1 VHCICF
7 MVIDTFVMLQAME
20 HVAISLEGL
29 PSSVSFVSVR
39 PSVCRSVFSLRV
51 YSGYIALWFGNR
63 TLDRRCSWS
72 DARCCI
78 AMPGACFINPGFSKA
93 SSHQRHRRQRHV
105 PLAVFVS
112 QAQTPA
118 SLPSIML
125 MSYSGPLFVVQRR
138 IQSSYSLRACS
149 HFLEVSGVILSAG
162 PGRHVILARVVHFVF
177 AGTTKTVLL

>member
-7 MVIDTFVMLQAME
+7 IVIDTFVMLQAME
-20 HVAISLEGL
+20 HVAISRRVV
-29 PSSVSFVSVR
+29 PSLSLVSVCL
-39 PSVCRSVFSLRV
+39 SLLSLRV

-72 DARCCI
+72 DAGCCI
-78 AMPGACFINPGFSKA
+78 AMPGACFINPGFLRTA
-93 SSHQRHRRQRHV
+93 SHQRHKRQRH
-105 PLAVFVS
+105 LRLTVFVS

-125 MSYSGPLFVVQRR
+125 MSYSGSLFVVQRR